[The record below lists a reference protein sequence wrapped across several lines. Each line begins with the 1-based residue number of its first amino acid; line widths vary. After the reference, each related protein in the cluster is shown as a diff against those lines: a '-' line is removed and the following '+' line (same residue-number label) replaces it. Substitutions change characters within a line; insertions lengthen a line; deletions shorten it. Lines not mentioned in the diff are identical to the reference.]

1 MITITV
7 STLIQGEKMQATRL
21 ALPSSSAGI
30 LANDKP
36 SVVGSGAGAGGGGP
50 AAAAAAVVPTTAS
63 TRRLPN
69 TTASLPIVYGSIALY
84 LGKKADEAQTHEW
97 TLFIRGPNQH
107 DDHLSSV
114 VISKVVFHLHP
125 SFAQPIRELTEPP
138 YEVTERGWGEFEAQI
153 RIHWKDPTEQ
163 TTILNHTIKLYP
175 QGTPAPNNS
184 NALLQQSTEKPVLAE
199 MYDEVVFTDP
209 TESFFKSLT
218 QITAVP
224 VESEGVDDK
233 SSKQEEDDRTSPW
246 KKHLNVVYSD
256 QEDFLALIG
265 AQKFLQDELSKV
277 KQRFQLVNDDIT
289 TVDQK
294 LLLVQQQKQREAAAA
309 AISGANSRAN
319 AGGATLSSDGRKR
332 TKKAR
337 STSQNKK
344 SRTTSSSKTT
354 SVPAVTI
361 SSKSTTS
368 TSSGTNKRKTTS
380 TTTTM
385 SNKTTTAMTAAA
397 VAAAAAASSY
407 IPTTTTAATTVTATK
422 PASTATAT
430 AAATTTTTSSNNTT
444 STNNKGGN
452 SNSTDVNIQADSSNT
467 KK

>member
-1 MITITV
+1 
-7 STLIQGEKMQATRL
+7 MQATRL
-21 ALPSSSAGI
+21 TLPSSSAGI

-36 SVVGSGAGAGGGGP
+36 SIGAGAGASGGSP
-50 AAAAAAVVPTTAS
+50 AAAAAAVPTAS
-63 TRRLPN
+63 ARRLSN

-84 LGKKADEAQTHEW
+84 LGKKADELQTHEW

-114 VISKVVFHLHP
+114 VISKVVFQLHP

-218 QITAVP
+218 QITAAP
-224 VESEGVDDK
+224 VGSKVDDK
-233 SSKQEEDDRTSPW
+233 SSKQEDDKISPW

-256 QEDFLALIG
+256 QEDFLTLIG

-309 AISGANSRAN
+309 AISGASHAN
-319 AGGATLSSDGRKR
+319 AGGATSSSDGRKR
-332 TKKAR
+332 TKKPR
-337 STSQNKK
+337 STPHNKK
-344 SRTTSSSKTT
+344 ARATSSNKTT
-354 SVPAVTI
+354 SVPGVTI
-361 SSKSTTS
+361 STKSTTS
-368 TSSGTNKRKTTS
+368 NSGTNKRKTTS
-380 TTTTM
+380 TTTTTTTAM
-385 SNKTTTAMTAAA
+385 SNKTTTTAMTAAA
-397 VAAAAAASSY
+397 AASK
-407 IPTTTTAATTVTATK
+407 IPTTTATTVTAT
-422 PASTATAT
+422 
-430 AAATTTTTSSNNTT
+430 AAATTTSSNNTT

-452 SNSTDVNIQADSSNT
+452 SNSTGVNIQAASSNA

>member
-1 MITITV
+1 
-7 STLIQGEKMQATRL
+7 MQATRS
-21 ALPSSSAGI
+21 AVPSSSAGI
-30 LANDKP
+30 LVNDNP
-36 SVVGSGAGAGGGGP
+36 SVVGSGA
-50 AAAAAAVVPTTAS
+50 AAAAAAVPSSTPTTAS

-69 TTASLPIVYGSIALY
+69 TTASLPIVYGSIAFY
-84 LGKKADEAQTHEW
+84 LGKKADELQTHEW

-114 VISKVVFHLHP
+114 IISKVVFQLHP

-163 TTILNHTIKLYP
+163 ITILNHTLKLYP

-209 TESFFKSLT
+209 TESFFRSLT
-218 QITAVP
+218 QITAIP
-224 VESEGVDDK
+224 AESKDTDIKQEDDK
-233 SSKQEEDDRTSPW
+233 TSPW
-246 KKHLNVVYSD
+246 KKHLNDVVYSD

-277 KQRFQLVNDDIT
+277 KQRFQIVNDDIT
-289 TVDQK
+289 VVDQK

-309 AISGANSRAN
+309 AISGASHAN
-319 AGGATLSSDGRKR
+319 AGGAASSSDGRKR
-332 TKKAR
+332 TKKSR

-344 SRTTSSSKTT
+344 ARTTSSNKTT
-354 SVPAVTI
+354 SAVPAVTI
-361 SSKSTTS
+361 STKSTTS
-368 TSSGTNKRKTTS
+368 TTGTNKRKTTS
-380 TTTTM
+380 TTTTTM
-385 SNKTTTAMTAAA
+385 SNKAI
-397 VAAAAAASSY
+397 AAAAAAATTASNV
-407 IPTTTTAATTVTATK
+407 PTTTTATVAATK
-422 PASTATAT
+422 PASTTTATAT
-430 AAATTTTTSSNNTT
+430 ATATATTSSNSTT
-444 STNNKGGN
+444 STNNTGGN
-452 SNSTDVNIQADSSNT
+452 SNSTGVNIPAASSNT

>member
-1 MITITV
+1 
-7 STLIQGEKMQATRL
+7 MQATRS
-21 ALPSSSAGI
+21 ALPSSSSGI
-30 LANDKP
+30 IANDKP
-36 SVVGSGAGAGGGGP
+36 SVGSGAGTGAGGGGP
-50 AAAAAAVVPTTAS
+50 AAAAAVPTTAS

-69 TTASLPIVYGSIALY
+69 TTASLPIVYGSIAGY
-84 LGKKADEAQTHEW
+84 LGKKADELQTHEW

-114 VISKVVFHLHP
+114 VISKVVFQLHP

-224 VESEGVDDK
+224 VECKVDDK
-233 SSKQEEDDRTSPW
+233 SSKQEDDKTSLW
-246 KKHLNVVYSD
+246 KKHLNDVYSD

-309 AISGANSRAN
+309 AISGASNAN
-319 AGGATLSSDGRKR
+319 AGGATSSSDGRKR
-332 TKKAR
+332 TKKPR

-344 SRTTSSSKTT
+344 GRTTSNTKTA
-354 SVPAVTI
+354 SAPAVTI
-361 SSKSTTS
+361 STKSTTS
-368 TSSGTNKRKTTS
+368 TTGANKRKTTS
-380 TTTTM
+380 TTTTTTTM

-397 VAAAAAASSY
+397 AVSNV
-407 IPTTTTAATTVTATK
+407 PTTTTGATVTATK
-422 PASTATAT
+422 PASTTT
-430 AAATTTTTSSNNTT
+430 AAATTASSNNTT

-452 SNSTDVNIQADSSNT
+452 SNSTGVNIQAASSNA